1 MHGKFGAWE
10 QDLVPP
16 ETALLLGGSFPF
28 AFQLCP
34 IPTAGK
40 GGSFIFPDVWVLS
53 VHPLLLPC
61 GVGRVVNECKGQGQ
75 GDLTRFG
82 GERGGCS
89 ELMGEHASVCAR
101 VLSCACM
108 DTHVATPLLGTSA
121 PKPSAAGKE
130 EGAAE
135 AQRFHCTGA
144 SQLKVGVLHEA
155 WG

>member
-1 MHGKFGAWE
+1 
-10 QDLVPP
+10 
-16 ETALLLGGSFPF
+16 
-28 AFQLCP
+28 
-34 IPTAGK
+34 
-40 GGSFIFPDVWVLS
+40 
-53 VHPLLLPC
+53 
-61 GVGRVVNECKGQGQ
+61 
-75 GDLTRFG
+75 
-82 GERGGCS
+82 
-89 ELMGEHASVCAR
+89 MGEHASVCAR
-101 VLSCACM
+101 VLGCACM